1 MANEA
6 ATSSPVSAERV
17 QASPGHVASVD
28 GFGALLG
35 TTVESQNIAASLS
48 LQLRPNPSY
57 LHELSPFARFHR
69 SRSRSH
75 NVAGDSGIIKWAVP
89 PVQAGSTDRFPWSFC
104 LEHGAR
110 DPTVVEILQHTL
122 FFVNYDRR
130 PLVIY
135 LRAVDRAG
143 LLGTK
148 PLRSIPKTFF
158 NAANRPFNRWF
169 SRCYSSYAENTISK
183 IAAPNPHQ
191 GISRSFKN
199 HRGKRLCHQY
209 KRPRLWRR
217 LIFRLFRRA
226 GIPCQRSSSQFQLIF
241 HACLVLVAPWSC
253 LRSRFWCSLF
263 RDWGMADTAR
273 LVKDPSRLLV
283 RTRDSIFIQSIVPS
297 SGISASTST
306 AGQNVEGVADQK
318 FASEMDFETDEMTSG

>member
-1 MANEA
+1 MGA
-6 ATSSPVSAERV
+6 A
-17 QASPGHVASVD
+17 
-28 GFGALLG
+28 FGL
-35 TTVESQNIAASLS
+35 TT
-48 LQLRPNPSY
+48 R
-57 LHELSPFARFHR
+57 
-69 SRSRSH
+69 
-75 NVAGDSGIIKWAVP
+75 
-89 PVQAGSTDRFPWSFC
+89 RFP
-104 LEHGAR
+104 R
-110 DPTVVEILQHTL
+110 VQHTL

-143 LLGTK
+143 LLAMS
-148 PLRSIPKTFF
+148 LERNRIPKTLF
-158 NAANRPFNRWF
+158 NAANHPFNRWF
-169 SRCYSSYAENTISK
+169 SRCYSSYAENTIST

-199 HRGKRLCHQY
+199 HRGKRLCYQY

-226 GIPCQRSSSQFQLIF
+226 GIPCQRSSSQFQLVF
-241 HACLVLVAPWSC
+241 YACLVLVAPWSC

-297 SGISASTST
+297 SGISASTCT
-306 AGQNVEGVADQK
+306 AVQNVEGVADRK
-318 FASEMDFETDEMTSG
+318 FASGNRRDEKQMTKNLDDGRPLISVRRLRAQRLRAHPALS